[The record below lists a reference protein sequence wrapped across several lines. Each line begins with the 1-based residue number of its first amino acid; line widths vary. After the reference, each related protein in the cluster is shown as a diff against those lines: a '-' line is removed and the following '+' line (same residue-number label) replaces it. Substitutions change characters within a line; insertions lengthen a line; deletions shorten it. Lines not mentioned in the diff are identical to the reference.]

1 MPSCAR
7 RSAVSFGACARIRSD
22 QDLLS
27 WSHARKAPCCAQTA
41 RAHTSLSPAVAY
53 MSSYTAHIQARACH
67 HSRLHT
73 SRVHRSRGALLRM
86 ERPHVRAPRSLL
98 APGRNVDHPGVT
110 VCAPCAAMQCDTVLW
125 PGALHSP
132 LSLPPRRHGRSVGT
146 RRCTVFSNFLCTC
159 KNRFLKSDNEGQPRM
174 VNGKF
179 SPGNLFYYIRPGV
192 KRVKWRGRGEGSFS
206 QRVLFCTRTD
216 RFESNGMI

>member
-1 MPSCAR
+1 MRGPPIAQIMAVLVQVNMRDQQVSRSGHDAVCAR

-53 MSSYTAHIQARACH
+53 MTPYTAHIQARACH

-73 SRVHRSRGALLRM
+73 SPVHRSRGALLRM

-110 VCAPCAAMQCDTVLW
+110 VCAPCAAMQCDTVLC

-146 RRCTVFSNFLCTC
+146 RRCTVFSNFSGPVKTVFS
-159 KNRFLKSDNEGQPRM
+159 KATTRANSDIFP
-174 VNGKF
+174 
-179 SPGNLFYYIRPGV
+179 
-192 KRVKWRGRGEGSFS
+192 
-206 QRVLFCTRTD
+206 C
-216 RFESNGMI
+216 

>member
-1 MPSCAR
+1 MRGPPIAQILAVLVQVNMRDQQVSRSGHDAVVCATQRGFVR
-7 RSAVSFGACARIRSD
+7 RLRQIRSD

-27 WSHARKAPCCAQTA
+27 WSHARKAPCCAQAA

-53 MSSYTAHIQARACH
+53 MIPYTAHIQARACH

-110 VCAPCAAMQCDTVLW
+110 VRAPCAAMQCDTVLW

-146 RRCTVFSNFLCTC
+146 RRCTVFSNFSWPVKTVFS
-159 KNRFLKSDNEGQPRM
+159 KATTRANAEKS
-174 VNGKF
+174 
-179 SPGNLFYYIRPGV
+179 S
-192 KRVKWRGRGEGSFS
+192 S
-206 QRVLFCTRTD
+206 QTD
-216 RFESNGMI
+216 